1 MLALTGAE
9 WGVLVVAI
17 GPAVLAALV
26 VWFVWRWAKRSEE
39 EDERSD
45 SGEGS

>member
-1 MLALTGAE
+1 VLALTGAE

-17 GPAVLAALV
+17 GPAVLAVVV
-26 VWFVWRWAKRSEE
+26 VWLVWRWSKR
-39 EDERSD
+39 EDESSGN